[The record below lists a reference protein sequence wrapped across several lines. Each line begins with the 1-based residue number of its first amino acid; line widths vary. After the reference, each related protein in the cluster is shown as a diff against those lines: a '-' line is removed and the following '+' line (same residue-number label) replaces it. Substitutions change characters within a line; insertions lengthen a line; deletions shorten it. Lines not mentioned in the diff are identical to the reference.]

1 MVIPGCV
8 RLLGGSTPTPWY
20 ALCDRR
26 ALQGTVDSFETDHE
40 SAGSIRW
47 VDDRQILL
55 S

>member
-1 MVIPGCV
+1 MAIPGGSCM
-8 RLLGGSTPTPWY
+8 LGRGTLTPLY

-26 ALQGTVDSFETDHE
+26 ALQGSVHSSETDHE
-40 SAGSIRW
+40 SAGSMVL